1 MLKSVKPKLLLLLF
15 LLSCETS
22 PKKPK
27 NIFHVIA
34 PNQLYFKNV
43 RSIYYKTET
52 DKATKI
58 DYYTLNKWN
67 EKSLKPA
74 LVPVIADNWIE
85 EEAYLQLNFKNIT
98 ADSYNVNIEKWENI
112 NLPTQAKMSN
122 QQAYELALAIK
133 NQLLAN
139 ELVVVNDS
147 IILFEDRNERSY
159 FLTTLQ
165 DYLRLIEKK

>member
-1 MLKSVKPKLLLLLF
+1 MLKFVKPTLFLLLF
-15 LLSCETS
+15 LLACET
-22 PKKPK
+22 PEKKPK
-27 NIFHVIA
+27 NIFYVSA
-34 PNQLYFKNV
+34 PNQLYFKNI
-43 RSIYYKTET
+43 RSVYYKTET

-67 EKSLKPA
+67 EKALKPA

-98 ADSYNVNIEKWENI
+98 ADSCKVNIEKWKNI
-112 NLPTQAKMSN
+112 NLPTQAKIAN
-122 QQAYELALAIK
+122 QEAYELALAIK
-133 NQLLAN
+133 NRLLAN

-165 DYLRLIEKK
+165 DYLRLIERK